1 MKIKIFPKK
10 NPDQLFSKHVVNGDI
25 TAKRAI
31 ALSES
36 RGIDFANEFKR
47 NTVFENPYHFNL
59 CLIQDLSRLGA
70 KSNYV
75 YVASNSVLTYQCR
88 YVPSLEKWKAKNLG
102 EKYPILEKNQN
113 GKYHFLCK
121 SMKYDQIQTE

>member
-1 MKIKIFPKK
+1 M
-10 NPDQLFSKHVVNGDI
+10 NGDI

-36 RGIDFANEFKR
+36 RGIDFANEFKG
-47 NTVFENPYHFNL
+47 NTVFENPYHFDL
-59 CLIQDLSRLGA
+59 CLVQDLSRLGA
-70 KSNYV
+70 KSNHV

-121 SMKYDQIQTE
+121 SMKYDQIQTG